1 MAASGLARRDDLL
14 DIAVVIFFGFDLRV
28 GGIAAVHILVML
40 PHLVRD
46 RHFLPHRQ
54 VVEALIRGYAR
65 RQVFV
70 LDKAVHGVIFAR
82 VGTVHL
88 EPALALIAV
97 AVKFAD
103 VVVFDGRAGEV
114 VEGHLPGLRLAV
126 EHKML
131 ALVADLVVFVVHHA
145 LQRLG
150 VEGQLARRV
159 AVGDDEL
166 PFFIAVHILH
176 RVRGRELVCP
186 VGRGD
191 EAHDHVV
198 PAVRY
203 LAVGVFYGEILSIN
217 DVRIVLLRHFAGLHV
232 QYVHGEHG
240 RGHAVNVRI
249 AEFKRADAARRLV
262 EAEDAVLVARRP

>member
-1 MAASGLARRDDLL
+1 MRGDFS
-14 DIAVVIFFGFDLRV
+14 IRV

-54 VVEALIRGYAR
+54 VVEALIHGYAR
-65 RQVFV
+65 RQFVV

-82 VGTVHL
+82 VGTVHIQ
-88 EPALALIAV
+88 PAQALIAV

-103 VVVFDGRAGEV
+103 VVADGLAGEV

-176 RVRGRELVCP
+176 RVRGREHIRPLD
-186 VGRGD
+186 GGD
-191 EAHDHVV
+191 DKEAQAYLIA
-198 PAVRY
+198 PAVLY
-203 LAVGVFYGEILSIN
+203 LAVGVFYGEIITIS
-217 DVRIVLLRHFAGLHV
+217 DVCIV
-232 QYVHGEHG
+232 
-240 RGHAVNVRI
+240 
-249 AEFKRADAARRLV
+249 RL
-262 EAEDAVLVARRP
+262 